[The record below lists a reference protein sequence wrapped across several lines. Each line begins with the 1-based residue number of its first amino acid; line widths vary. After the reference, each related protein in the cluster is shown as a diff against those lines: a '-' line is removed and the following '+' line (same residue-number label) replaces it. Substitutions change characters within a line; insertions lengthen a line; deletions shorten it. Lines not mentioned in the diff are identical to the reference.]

1 MRSSTIEVDVVV
13 SSAAP
18 ARRAPDPLPSSLSSW
33 EARVAGMREAAG
45 SVPRASSLSVL
56 EERAFICATGR
67 RPGHVRPAPHGI
79 KKQRATTCTG
89 SFVNELQEEEKLYNW
104 AARTSCVSF
113 PLLSSV

>member
-1 MRSSTIEVDVVV
+1 
-13 SSAAP
+13 
-18 ARRAPDPLPSSLSSW
+18 
-33 EARVAGMREAAG
+33 MREAAG